1 MLNRVDGSAAP
12 GTPRPL
18 QLLQNVLLLE
28 YVQCTYRT
36 KESAWPEWP
45 RLEGGSILRLRRC
58 GLLHECQ

>member
-28 YVQCTYRT
+28 YVQCTY
-36 KESAWPEWP
+36 SN
-45 RLEGGSILRLRRC
+45 EGISLARMA
-58 GLLHECQ
+58 